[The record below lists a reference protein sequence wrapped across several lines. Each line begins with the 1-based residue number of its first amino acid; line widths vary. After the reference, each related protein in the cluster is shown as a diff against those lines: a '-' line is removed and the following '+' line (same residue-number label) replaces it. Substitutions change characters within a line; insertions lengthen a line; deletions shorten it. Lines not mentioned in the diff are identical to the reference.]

1 MNTNKEIEK
10 EPLGKLQHTV
20 SIDKQLIPWILTQV
34 EKTKSP
40 SVNRW
45 VNDVLRR
52 LWVGSEKQ

>member
-1 MNTNKEIEK
+1 MNTNKK
-10 EPLGKLQHTV
+10 KDSGSLGRLQHTV
-20 SIDKQLIPWILTQV
+20 SIDKQLIPWVLTQV

-52 LWVGSEKQ
+52 LWAGSER